1 MTGAHFE
8 RIIEWLGSR
17 GVVVYAAVLI
27 VVAGI
32 WGFILL
38 SDQVREGGTD
48 RFDNRA
54 NRWVYQHRGPAWVQ
68 EAGRDLTAFGGV
80 TGLTLIVG
88 AVMGFLLITRRYR
101 SVLLVFVTTLGGA
114 VIEGGLKHVYDRPRP
129 PLRPPGTF
137 FYSTSFPSGH
147 SMLSAVVYLTLGAL
161 LARVTPGRRIKLY
174 LIGMALL
181 LTFLV
186 GLSRV
191 YLGAHYP
198 TDVLAGWTAGLVWAI
213 LCWLVARELQRRG
226 AIELDV
232 AAGSK

>member
-1 MTGAHFE
+1 MHK
-8 RIIEWLGSR
+8 RIKSTIDWLGSF
-17 GVVVYAAVLI
+17 GVLVYAAVL
-27 VVAGI
+27 VVVLGT
-32 WGFILL
+32 WGFIAL
-38 SDQVREGGTD
+38 SDEVREGDTG
-48 RFDNRA
+48 RFDGRV
-54 NRWVYQHRGPAWVQ
+54 NRWIYQHRGPTWVQ

-88 AVMGFLLITRRYR
+88 AVIGFLLITQKYR
-101 SVLLVFVTTLGGA
+101 AVLLVVIATLGGA
-114 VIEGGLKHVYDRPRP
+114 MIDGGLKHVFDRPRP
-129 PLRPPGTF
+129 PLRPLGTIV
-137 FYSTSFPSGH
+137 YSTSFPSGH
-147 SMLSAVVYLTLGAL
+147 SMLSAVTYLTLGAL
-161 LARVTPGRRIKLY
+161 LARITPGRRIKLY

-226 AIELDV
+226 AVEKDRS
-232 AAGSK
+232 GSRK

>member
-1 MTGAHFE
+1 MGA
-8 RIIEWLGSR
+8 
-17 GVVVYAAVLI
+17 GV
-27 VVAGI
+27 
-32 WGFILL
+32 
-38 SDQVREGGTD
+38 R
-48 RFDNRA
+48 RN
-54 NRWVYQHRGPAWVQ
+54 
-68 EAGRDLTAFGGV
+68 LTAFGGV
-80 TGLTLIVG
+80 TGLTLIIG
-88 AVMGFLLITRRYR
+88 AVIGHLLITRKYR
-101 SVLLVFVTTLGGA
+101 SVLLVLIATLGGA
-114 VIEGGLKHVYDRPRP
+114 VIDAGLKHVFDRPRP
-129 PLRPPGTF
+129 PLRPPGTIV
-137 FYSTSFPSGH
+137 YSTSFPSGH

-226 AIELDV
+226 AVETDR
-232 AAGSK
+232 AGSQK

>member
-1 MTGAHFE
+1 MRR
-8 RIIEWLGSR
+8 RIESLIEWLGSF
-17 GVVVYAAVLI
+17 GVLVYLAVLVVVV
-27 VVAGI
+27 GT

-38 SDQVREGGTD
+38 SDEVRGGGTE
-48 RFDNRA
+48 RFDSRV
-54 NRWVYQHRGPAWVQ
+54 NRWVYQHRGPACLQ

-88 AVMGFLLITRRYR
+88 AVIGFLLITRRYR
-101 SVLLVFVTTLGGA
+101 SVLLVLIATLGGA
-114 VIEGGLKHVYDRPRP
+114 MIDGGLKHVFDRPRP
-129 PLRPPGTF
+129 PLRPPGTIV
-137 FYSTSFPSGH
+137 YSTSFPSGH
-147 SMLSAVVYLTLGAL
+147 SMLSAVTYLTLGAL

-226 AIELDV
+226 AVERDHTG
-232 AAGSK
+232 A